1 MASADFSRTQTMS
14 TNWADDVEEDEAE
27 MQRGGDLE
35 SKFAHNHRA
44 LTGARRTRGRGA
56 CAACAT
62 CPDICIP
69 ALGSPGRA
77 QCN

>member
-35 SKFAHNHRA
+35 SKFANIRRA
-44 LTGARRTRGRGA
+44 LTGARGRGG

-62 CPDICIP
+62 CPDICVP

-77 QCN
+77 QCH